1 MKKLLICLAVIFSLQ
16 ANAQDTTAVNY
27 ADFELGSG
35 LNFSFNEGK
44 YAFKI
49 SGMVQPNIAF
59 DKYEDEETEYYFNT
73 RRTYFNIGGN
83 AVDEKIS
90 FFLQLDFSRNN
101 ALLDAWMAWE
111 PVSNFKVTFGQ
122 KQTFANNREMMVMET
137 FLQFPD
143 RGLLSTSF
151 SRTGREMGL
160 FMDYGISLGDIKI
173 NPQVAVT
180 SGDGINSFG
189 ADSRDVDLGGLKYA
203 ARLDVYPLGY
213 FKTGNGNLI
222 PDLMHEETL
231 KLVVGGAASFNDG
244 ASDAVGEGHGNFVL
258 FDGEGA
264 PQQPDYRQVYGDI
277 LMKYKGFSFLG
288 EYVVATATNLAG
300 TYTSTPATDED
311 ALVPTQISQYLSLGS
326 AYNAQ
331 IGYASK
337 SGYAL
342 DFRYAAV
349 TPEFDENP
357 SSVLT
362 ETSGY
367 TVGVSKYFKGNALKI
382 QAALSSTDYSD
393 DTSRLEGTLLV
404 QLIF

>member
-1 MKKLLICLAVIFSLQ
+1 MKKLIILFAILSTFQ
-16 ANAQDTTAVNY
+16 AGAQDSLKVEPVS
-27 ADFELGSG
+27 FELGSG
-35 LNFSFNEGK
+35 LNFQFNEGK

-49 SGMVQPNIAF
+49 SGMVQPNIGF
-59 DKYEDEETEYYFNT
+59 DTYEDEETEYFLNT

-83 AVDEKIS
+83 AVDEKVS

-101 ALLDAWMAWE
+101 PLLDAWMAWE
-111 PVSNFKVTFGQ
+111 PVSDLKFTFGQ
-122 KQTFANNREMMVMET
+122 KQTIANNREMMIMET

-160 FMDYGISLGDIKI
+160 FVEYGISLGDFKIK
-173 NPQVAVT
+173 PQIAVT

-203 ARLDVYPLGY
+203 ARLDVYPLGT
-213 FKTGNGNLI
+213 FKNGNGNLI
-222 PDLMHEETL
+222 PDLMHEESL

-244 ASDAVGEGHGNFVL
+244 ASDAVGEGHGNFTL

-300 TYTSTPATDED
+300 TYTATTVTEED
-311 ALVPTQISQYLSLGS
+311 ILVPTEISQYLSLGS
-326 AYNAQ
+326 SYNAQ
-331 IGYASK
+331 IGYATK
-337 SGYAL
+337 SGFAL

-357 SSVLT
+357 GSVLT
-362 ETSGY
+362 EISGY
-367 TVGVSKYFKGNALKI
+367 TVGVSKYFKGNALKV

-393 DTSRLEGTLLV
+393 DTNRLAGTLLV